1 MPRKLDN
8 DQLDREVLFILNQHI
23 GKENAIDR
31 WLMVFDVFGERVLP
45 AQQNDAHPLDRAIR
59 YSINRLR
66 KQSHLICDLGDGN
79 GRYLA
84 ANEEEFWEQYRYYAS
99 PIKERA
105 EVLHAMKKAAQAKW
119 PNVLQPSLFDAFEFM
134 EITA

>member
-8 DQLDREVLFILNQHI
+8 DQIDREVLFILSRCV

-45 AQQNDAHPLDRAIR
+45 TQQNDDNPLDRAIR

-66 KQSHLICDLGDGN
+66 KKGHLICDLGDGK
-79 GRYLA
+79 GRYIA
-84 ANEEEFWEQYRYYAS
+84 ANEAEFWEQYRYYAS

-105 EVLHAMKKAAQAKW
+105 EVLSAMKKAAQAKW
-119 PNVLQPSLFDAFEFM
+119 PNVMQPTLFDSFSEAS
-134 EITA
+134 A